1 VRLTGYVPQKDLP
14 TLYAGARLFVY
25 PSLYEGFGLPPL
37 EAMACGVPVIVSK
50 RASLPEVVGDAGI
63 LVEPMDDSAIA
74 QHMRALIEDDAQHRQ
89 LSAAGQQRS
98 RLFSWR
104 KCALETMAVYQ
115 QAMNRS

>member
-1 VRLTGYVPQKDLP
+1 
-14 TLYAGARLFVY
+14 
-25 PSLYEGFGLPPL
+25 
-37 EAMACGVPVIVSK
+37 VIVSK

-63 LVEPMDDSAIA
+63 LVEPMDDGAIA
-74 QHMRALIEDDAQHRQ
+74 QHMRALIEDDLLHRQ